1 MNTVERV
8 LKVAW
13 FSKKQQAVELDP
25 NNIPRHVAIIM
36 DGNGRWAQKRGLPR
50 TAGHPAGSEAFRK
63 AADTL
68 ARLGVEV
75 LTVYAFSTEN
85 WKRPADE
92 VSTIM
97 GLLDKYLHEAIRG
110 MKEKN
115 IRLYFFGDLSPLS
128 AKLRDLIAET
138 EKLSETTSGMRVNV
152 CLNYGGR
159 DELVRACR
167 LLAEECE
174 QGKLRAADISAE
186 MLESRLYSA
195 GVPDPDLLIR
205 PGGEYRFSN
214 FLLWQLAY
222 TEFVF
227 TDVLWPDFDEA
238 VLKAAI
244 AEYQR
249 RKRRYGGIE

>member
-1 MNTVERV
+1 M
-8 LKVAW
+8 AW
-13 FSKKQQAVELDP
+13 FGKKKQKADSDIDL

-50 TAGHPAGSEAFRK
+50 KAGHSAGSEAFRN

-92 VSTIM
+92 VSAIM
-97 GLLDKYLHEAIRG
+97 GLLDKYLHESVQE
-110 MKEKN
+110 MQEKN
-115 IRLYFFGDLSPLS
+115 IRLYFFGDLTPFSPE
-128 AKLRDLIAET
+128 LRKLIADT
-138 EKLSETTSGMRVNV
+138 EKISETTTGMRVNV

-159 DELVRACR
+159 DELTRACR
-167 LLAEECE
+167 LLAEDCE
-174 QGKLRAADISAE
+174 KGRLHASDITGE
-186 MLESRLYSA
+186 MVEGRLYSA

-205 PGGEYRFSN
+205 PGGEQRFSN

-227 TDVLWPDFDEA
+227 SDVLWPDFGE
-238 VLKAAI
+238 KEIRAAI
-244 AEYQR
+244 AEYQQ
-249 RKRRYGGIE
+249 RKRRFGGV